1 MLENGSV
8 NVLKV
13 IPQVNSLTQTN
24 FSEEDPPKTRA
35 LSMESYGLLKV
46 TSFCSK
52 LNLRELISEIYE

>member
-13 IPQVNSLTQTN
+13 IPHADSLTHTN
-24 FSEEDPPKTRA
+24 FSQEDPPKTRA
-35 LSMESYGLLKV
+35 LSIESYGLLKV